1 MPGDAAP
8 VENSDLRKVISGQT
22 LRARAAA
29 ALLVLAA
36 ACSPSRRETAASP
49 SATVSAAVVG
59 ATASATPEAAAV
71 MRRTPAQRASDPQ
84 WIAAREED
92 PAERMR
98 LAAAEGAA
106 GLLEAIGD
114 GGEIAATA
122 LLALPYAE
130 DAEAALGR
138 LGLLS
143 QAAPQDQRGPVLA
156 AILAIAGQ
164 PRRSREALDP
174 EGARACGEAMISLS
188 SRIDASREERAS
200 AVSAARALAE
210 KGYADPRRIPG
221 DLDPK

>member
-1 MPGDAAP
+1 M
-8 VENSDLRKVISGQT
+8 L
-22 LRARAAA
+22 
-29 ALLVLAA
+29 LAA

-49 SATVSAAVVG
+49 PATASAATVSAT
-59 ATASATPEAAAV
+59 ATATAFATA
-71 MRRTPAQRASDPQ
+71 RTPSQRARDPR
-84 WIAAREED
+84 WIAARDED

-106 GLLEAIGD
+106 GLLEAIED

-122 LLALPYAE
+122 LEALPYAE

-138 LGLLS
+138 LGSLA
-143 QAAPQDQRGPVLA
+143 QAATPSQRGPVLA

-164 PRRSREALDP
+164 PRRSREPLDP
-174 EGARACGEAMISLS
+174 EGARACGEVVISLAA
-188 SRIDASREERAS
+188 RVELSREERAT

-210 KGYADPRRIPG
+210 KGYADPRRIPA

>member
-1 MPGDAAP
+1 MRFGDAGFFG
-8 VENSDLRKVISGQT
+8 SGGAGSVGCGDAGIGGSGKECS
-22 LRARAAA
+22 AR
-29 ALLVLAA
+29 
-36 ACSPSRRETAASP
+36 
-49 SATVSAAVVG
+49 
-59 ATASATPEAAAV
+59 
-71 MRRTPAQRASDPQ
+71 D
-84 WIAAREED
+84 ED

-138 LGLLS
+138 LGSLA
-143 QAAPQDQRGPVLA
+143 QAAPQEQRGPVLA

-188 SRIDASREERAS
+188 SRASASREERAF
-200 AVSAARALAE
+200 AISAARALAE
-210 KGYADPRRIPG
+210 KGYADPRRIPD

>member
-1 MPGDAAP
+1 MK
-8 VENSDLRKVISGQT
+8 ERL
-22 LRARAAA
+22 AA

-49 SATVSAAVVG
+49 SATASAA
-59 ATASATPEAAAV
+59 AQSASVTPEAAAATA
-71 MRRTPAQRASDPQ
+71 MARATTQRASDPR
-84 WIAAREED
+84 WLAARDED

-130 DAEAALGR
+130 DAEAALGK
-138 LGLLS
+138 LGSLA
-143 QAAPQDQRGPVLA
+143 QAAPPEQRASVLA

-164 PRRSREALDP
+164 PRRSREPLDL
-174 EGARACGEAMISLS
+174 EGARACGEAMIALAA
-188 SRIDASREERAS
+188 RVDASREDRAS

>member
-1 MPGDAAP
+1 MG
-8 VENSDLRKVISGQT
+8 
-22 LRARAAA
+22 AAA
-29 ALLVLAA
+29 ALVVLAAACGIA

-49 SATVSAAVVG
+49 SATVSAAAVS
-59 ATASATPEAAAV
+59 ATVTPEAAAPV
-71 MRRTPAQRASDPQ
+71 MMRTPTERASDPQ

-138 LGLLS
+138 LGSLA
-143 QAAPQDQRGPVLA
+143 QAAPQEQRGPLLA
-156 AILAIAGQ
+156 AILVIAGQ

-188 SRIDASREERAS
+188 SRVDASREERAS